1 MVSFT
6 FAKSFFQKFH
16 RKIIWSTFIHSAARR
31 ASPSFLSS
39 PPQQAINVVLDSDH
53 PLYLL
58 PKIRGLPRCNSIKRE
73 HCHTRVPHI
82 RKWWRDPSSSSS
94 SSSSSSGFELPPRT
108 NFRTLF
114 RPGNWGMWLPP
125 CFPFWSSVA
134 SQVFLFRISSWRMQA
149 CPWLPSQN
157 CSPQKTLHNTF

>member
-1 MVSFT
+1 MV
-6 FAKSFFQKFH
+6 FFLFGIPFPKRIY

-58 PKIRGLPRCNSIKRE
+58 PKIRGLPRRNSIKRE
-73 HCHTRVPHI
+73 HCHTRVPQI
-82 RKWWRDPSSSSS
+82 RKWWRDPSS

-114 RPGNWGMWLPP
+114 RPGNLGMWLAPV
-125 CFPFWSSVA
+125 FSLDRVWRVRYFYFGY
-134 SQVFLFRISSWRMQA
+134 QVGECRPARGIPTKLQ
-149 CPWLPSQN
+149 
-157 CSPQKTLHNTF
+157 SPQKTS